1 MTWET
6 ALQKNHPNQPSS
18 NTHKAGSISQSL
30 HHKRRK
36 IKTLACCKRVGLAF
50 LTCME
55 ILTLSSCCQGVT
67 FHREIFKIVYV
78 ATARTFFKKDAK
90 EKDITKTRN
99 NNNNNKLPGK
109 DGGGHIWQLT
119 QMQAC

>member
-1 MTWET
+1 
-6 ALQKNHPNQPSS
+6 
-18 NTHKAGSISQSL
+18 
-30 HHKRRK
+30 
-36 IKTLACCKRVGLAF
+36 VLAF
-50 LTCME
+50 LTRTE

-67 FHREIFKIVYV
+67 FHREIFEIVYV
-78 ATARTFFKKDAK
+78 ATARTFLFKRCKRK
-90 EKDITKTRN
+90 RN